1 MLKIWFLNLLLI
13 LFLKYLVNLRLF
25 IFCFN
30 CIVFFLLVEFIV
42 VIFCKLVVN
51 LLILFNCFLKIK
63 FYKIL

>member
-25 IFCFN
+25 ISRFN

-42 VIFCKLVVN
+42 VIFCKLAAN